1 MIETSAAD
9 LRAALGVERWITD
22 VASKS
27 PFDSLDDLL
36 ATASAAA
43 TPLEPVEIDEALAHH
58 PRIGEKPVGS
68 GAAQDFSRAEQ
79 ASADADD
86 AAVNE
91 AIARGNAEYEALFG
105 RVFLIRAAGRTRA
118 EILQELQRRLA
129 LPPEEELQTVGEQ
142 LRDIALLRLSTL
154 YGETA

>member
-9 LRAALGVERWITD
+9 LRAALGVERWVTD
-22 VASKS
+22 VSSHS
-27 PFDSLDDLL
+27 PFETLSDLL

-43 TPLEPVEIDEALAHH
+43 TPLAPVEIDEALAHH
-58 PRIGEKPVGS
+58 PRIGEKPVGT
-68 GAAQDFSRAEQ
+68 GASQDFSRAEQ

-91 AIARGNAEYEALFG
+91 AIARGNADYEKVFG
-105 RVFLIRAAGRTRA
+105 RVFLIRAAGRTRI
-118 EILQELQRRLA
+118 EILQELRRRIG
-129 LPPEEELQTVGEQ
+129 LPPEQELQIVGEQ